1 MIGSPLPPRGLYL
14 HVPFCRSLC
23 PYCDFV
29 VIAGA
34 AAFGP
39 RSRLGGYLTAV
50 EREIEL
56 RADAADA
63 THGSAARDD
72 SAGEGSS
79 REPLTSLY
87 LGGGTPS
94 LLPADRLARLI
105 DLVRSRFGLA
115 DAAEVTLEVN
125 PGPDERGDLATAVRA
140 GVTRVSIGAQVM
152 NETALHAL
160 GRRHAPSDVAATVAA
175 AREAGAMSVSL
186 DLLADLPDLSLESWS
201 ASLEA
206 ALALQPDHLSVYALT
221 LALGDDA
228 DDDRLATP
236 AGALAW
242 RGRAA
247 AAQDEER
254 AAAELEHLDARLPA
268 AGYSWYEISN
278 WARPGHE
285 SRHNRRYWERASVEA
300 VGPGAHAFDGVTR
313 RWNAANLDAWE
324 AALRNGQLPP
334 GGSAPLDNRRA
345 ADAEGLILSLRMA
358 SGVDRA
364 AAIAAGFGDA
374 IAWGEEHGLLAG
386 HASDDARV
394 QLTLR
399 GRLLSNELFAR
410 IA

>member
-1 MIGSPLPPRGLYL
+1 MIGSPLAPRGLYV

-39 RSRLGGYLTAV
+39 RSRLGGYVAAV

-63 THGSAARDD
+63 AFGTSAREETGRD
-72 SAGEGSS
+72 GSS
-79 REPLTSLY
+79 RAPLESLY

-94 LLPADRLARLI
+94 LLPADRLERLI

-115 DAAEVTLEVN
+115 ATAEVTLEVN
-125 PGPDERGDLATAVRA
+125 PGADERGDLAAAVRA

-152 NETALHAL
+152 DESALRTL
-160 GRRHAPSDVAATVAA
+160 GRRHAPSDVVATVAA
-175 AREAGAMSVSL
+175 ARDAGATSVSL
-186 DLLADLPDLSLESWS
+186 DLLADIPDLSLDGWS
-201 ASLEA
+201 ASLES
-206 ALALQPDHLSVYALT
+206 ALALQPDHLSIYALT
-221 LALGDDA
+221 LALDDDA

-254 AAAELEHLDARLPA
+254 AAAEIERIDVRLPA

-278 WARPGHE
+278 WSRPGHE
-285 SRHNRRYWERASVEA
+285 SRHNRHYWERASVEA
-300 VGPGAHAFDGVTR
+300 VGPGAHAFDGVRR

-324 AALRNGQLPP
+324 SALRNGELPP
-334 GGSAPLDNRRA
+334 GGSAPLDDPRA
-345 ADAEGLILSLRMA
+345 VEAERLILSLRMA
-358 SGVDRA
+358 HGVERTA
-364 AAIAAGFGDA
+364 AVAAGFGDA
-374 IAWGEEHGLLAG
+374 ITWGEAHGLLGAHPSNG
-386 HASDDARV
+386 ARV

-410 IA
+410 IS

>member
-63 THGSAARDD
+63 AFGRAARDD
-72 SAGEGSS
+72 STGEGSS

-313 RWNAANLDAWE
+313 RWNAANLNAWE
-324 AALRNGQLPP
+324 AALRNSQLPP

-386 HASDDARV
+386 HPSDGARV

>member
-63 THGSAARDD
+63 AFGSAARD
-72 SAGEGSS
+72 ATARAGSS

-125 PGPDERGDLATAVRA
+125 PGADERGDLAAAVRA

-152 NETALHAL
+152 NETALRAL

-175 AREAGAMSVSL
+175 ARDAGATSVSL

-206 ALALQPDHLSVYALT
+206 ALALQPDHLSIYALT
-221 LALGDDA
+221 LALDDDA

-254 AAAELEHLDARLPA
+254 AAAGLEHLDARLPA

-324 AALRNGQLPP
+324 SALHNGQLPP
-334 GGSAPLDNRRA
+334 GGSAPLDDRRA

-364 AAIAAGFGDA
+364 AAVAAGFGDA
-374 IAWGEEHGLLAG
+374 IAWGEEHELLAG
-386 HASDDARV
+386 HASDGARV